1 MTDSAAPTTSP
12 APAEPPITPA
22 AAPFPFFAY
31 LLLAI
36 VCACVVACGLAL
48 LWMRDIADAGTVTS
62 IRITAKGDVDMQ
74 KFEEVL
80 DTPDYYLEVLTDQG
94 SIRTKAFKDTRL
106 GNGLTYKL
114 PVPVPMSSVREL
126 KVFDEDTI
134 GKDKMM
140 DRIDK
145 PQREMKG
152 EKFAFSLIGEIPPRP
167 SHWKVG
173 LALVICGGAILLLTI
188 LKFIRAQV
196 V

>member
-1 MTDSAAPTTSP
+1 MSDTAAPTTSSETP
-12 APAEPPITPA
+12 QATAPA
-22 AAPFPFFAY
+22 AAPFPWFAY
-31 LLLAI
+31 LLLAL
-36 VCACVVACGLAL
+36 VSACVVACGLAL
-48 LWMRDIADAGTVTS
+48 LWMRDVADAGTVTS

-80 DTPDYYLEVLTDQG
+80 DTPDYYLELLTDQG

-114 PVPVPMSSVREL
+114 PVPVPMSAVREL
-126 KVFDEDTI
+126 KVYDEDSI

-140 DRIDK
+140 DRVDK
-145 PQREMKG
+145 PVREMKG
-152 EKFAFSLIGEIPPRP
+152 EKFQFSLLGEIPPRP
-167 SHWKVG
+167 SHWKIG
-173 LALVICGGAILLLTI
+173 LALLICGGAILLLTI